1 MRRKDE
7 IAWCLFLGG
16 SREGMD
22 PLPKFYWLYKILYNW
37 WLNILP
43 VLMFDK
49 SDSFF
54 YQCSSTYHLL
64 CNTGSDKVIVRTTTV
79 PPTKLVLSDG
89 MQLVSSSLLHK
100 PCHSITFANL
110 LAYYVDLR
118 QLSAYHWGTCFWL
131 AYPKITLSRNKNFTA
146 GTLIVLDPF

>member
-7 IAWCLFLGG
+7 IAWCLFLVEVGRGG
-16 SREGMD
+16 GPYLILLIMQ
-22 PLPKFYWLYKILYNW
+22 ILYYW
-37 WLNILP
+37 CLNILP

-54 YQCSSTYHLL
+54 YKCSSTYHLL

-110 LAYYVDLR
+110 LAYYVELR
-118 QLSAYHWGTCFWL
+118 QLSAYH
-131 AYPKITLSRNKNFTA
+131 
-146 GTLIVLDPF
+146 